1 MILELAHNISVI
13 WPNQLQNR
21 TQRNA
26 HAQVYTNKICR
37 VINQW
42 NWGWAE
48 RHVLPRPNRPD
59 CTLEYL
65 AQTGIHIVVKTCQ
78 LPSALTTSSH
88 TRKKM
93 QTLHTTVLK
102 IPPCINHTSHHWTN
116 SVFWMME
123 SYCAIPQRKGSRT
136 SENHHPL
143 QQGCHTQE
151 ADCVLTCRW
160 STEDGDASSI
170 SSPAAELCHLSS
182 VCTTRLLLRGRG
194 NPSSST
200 APQAYT
206 HRESSNRDN
215 VQFTV
220 TRVKQQLLV
229 THFNFPLAPC
239 HETFTVISSS
249 KTTSPFHSHSFNWFV
264 GYRFIFSS
272 TVWFTKIYI
281 CNDTAVTVFCFHCF
295 KILLNC
301 FKHSKSFL
309 CYEVHHGLN
318 TPLA

>member
-1 MILELAHNISVI
+1 MELGVGGATRVAPPQSSRLHSGVLGTNWNSHCCQDMPAPISINNLQPHQKKDANFTYNCPQNSSMYQPHFTSLNKQCLLNDGVILCDSS
-13 WPNQLQNR
+13 
-21 TQRNA
+21 
-26 HAQVYTNKICR
+26 K
-37 VINQW
+37 
-42 NWGWAE
+42 
-48 RHVLPRPNRPD
+48 
-59 CTLEYL
+59 
-65 AQTGIHIVVKTCQ
+65 KT
-78 LPSALTTSSH
+78 
-88 TRKKM
+88 
-93 QTLHTTVLK
+93 
-102 IPPCINHTSHHWTN
+102 
-116 SVFWMME
+116 
-123 SYCAIPQRKGSRT
+123 GSRT

-249 KTTSPFHSHSFNWFV
+249 KTTSTFHSHSFNWFV
-264 GYRFIFSS
+264 GYRFILVLQSDLLRYTFAMTQQSQCFVFTVSKFSS
-272 TVWFTKIYI
+272 I
-281 CNDTAVTVFCFHCF
+281 A
-295 KILLNC
+295 
-301 FKHSKSFL
+301 
-309 CYEVHHGLN
+309 LN
-318 TPLA
+318 TLKVSSAMKCIMV